1 MTTAES
7 RRTALVTGAAGGIGL
22 AVCRRLAA
30 DGWRVVAVVHPSE
43 DAAQLER
50 SGVGRIERSDLAD
63 DSSVEALL
71 VRLTTEPRWDA
82 FISVAG
88 FAIPGPLEGIPL
100 AALRRQLDV
109 NALAPMR
116 LTRALLPAL
125 RDAAGRLV
133 FVGAGQGRVAL
144 PFGRPYGASKA
155 ALAALTDAL
164 RAELDGSGVHVS
176 LIEPGAIRTGILASS
191 TAAAHEALDSMPP
204 HLAARYR
211 AGVVAVLARSESAF
225 AGARAPEELAALI
238 ARVLAAPRP
247 KPRYLFGRDA
257 RALALVALLPAVLRA
272 RLVGRWGREP
282 G

>member
-1 MTTAES
+1 MTTDGS
-7 RRTALVTGAAGGIGL
+7 RTVLVTGAAGGIGL
-22 AVCRRLAA
+22 AVCRRLVA
-30 DGWRVVAVVHPSE
+30 DGWRVVAAVHPSE

-50 SGVGRIERSDLAD
+50 SGVDRIERADLAD

-71 VRLTTEPRWDA
+71 VRLATEPRWDA
-82 FISVAG
+82 LISIAG
-88 FAIPGPLEGIPL
+88 IAIPGPLEGIPHP
-100 AALRRQLDV
+100 ALRRQLDV

-116 LTRALLPAL
+116 LAQALLPAL
-125 RDAAGRLV
+125 RDAEGRLV

-144 PFGRPYGASKA
+144 PFGGPYGASKA

-164 RAELDGSGVHVS
+164 RAELDGSGVQVI
-176 LIEPGAIRTGILASS
+176 LIEPGAIRTGILTSS
-191 TAAAHEALDSMPP
+191 TAAAHEILTAMPP

-211 AGVVAVLARSESAF
+211 ARVASVLARSESAF
-225 AGARAPEELAALI
+225 AHARAPEELAALI

-272 RLVGRWGREP
+272 RLAARLGKAP
-282 G
+282 S